1 MVFFLLVT
9 GVLLFSVA
17 VRTSV
22 YGGMEQLVARK
33 VHTLEVTG
41 SSPVSA
47 TMRKNLKLVLF
58 GIVVVLFQTRQL
70 QK

>member
-22 YGGMEQLVARK
+22 YGGVEQLAARK
-33 VHTLEVTG
+33 AHNLEVVG
-41 SSPVSA
+41 SSPTFRNYGDKYS
-47 TMRKNLKLVLF
+47 
-58 GIVVVLFQTRQL
+58 
-70 QK
+70 